1 MANNGD
7 YGLIC
12 LIDTLDIDGLHIGS
26 VCLGSNFFVVTSFLG
41 CMKWYGGTDEI
52 NFEVN
57 CALSTQQSIRDSDG
71 IGFGTFTFFRIVGR
85 VLNEELMMSRS
96 VVRRGSTSAQV
107 SD

>member
-1 MANNGD
+1 MGCILEVFVWCRNFRGD
-7 YGLIC
+7 FI
-12 LIDTLDIDGLHIGS
+12 TWVHA
-26 VCLGSNFFVVTSFLG
+26 VVL
-41 CMKWYGGTDEI
+41 GTDEII

-57 CALSTQQSIRDSDG
+57 CELSTQQSIRDSDG